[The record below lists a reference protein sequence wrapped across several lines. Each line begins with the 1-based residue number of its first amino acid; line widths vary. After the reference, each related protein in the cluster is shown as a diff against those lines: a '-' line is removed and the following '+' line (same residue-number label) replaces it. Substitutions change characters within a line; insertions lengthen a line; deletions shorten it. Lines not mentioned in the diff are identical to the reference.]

1 MHKRF
6 LTLLVLCLL
15 PGNTWAKCARSAIAI
30 DGLISGP
37 IAGSSV
43 FVEVVPAPNWGSEHG
58 VVIDSNGRF
67 HATVYFDT
75 YSGQG
80 WLVSDKCLRNPA
92 TVTLRLY
99 RNRRLL
105 DQVALEIKQDFVSQN
120 IIDFR
125 LRSPVILHS
134 H

>member
-1 MHKRF
+1 MLKRI
-6 LTLLVLCLL
+6 LTLLALCLL
-15 PGNTWAKCARSAIAI
+15 PGNVWAKCARSAIAI

-37 IAGSSV
+37 AAGSSV
-43 FVEVVPAPNWGSEHG
+43 FVQVLPDPNWEPEPA
-58 VVIDSNGRF
+58 VVVDSNGRF
-67 HATVYFDT
+67 HATVYFNM
-75 YSGQG
+75 YSGAG

-99 RNRRLL
+99 RNSRLL

-134 H
+134 Q